1 MTQNLIQN
9 FVLIPD
15 NAPMPITREAVFLL
29 LDTSLVTMYEAY
41 TFRPDFYNLSF

>member
-1 MTQNLIQN
+1 MTQNLIHN

-29 LDTSLVTMYEAY
+29 LETSLVTVYAAY
-41 TFRPDFYNLSF
+41 AFRPDFYNLSF